1 MASLG
6 DLVVKI
12 GADTRDLNKQLGKV
26 QRELRGMTSN
36 ITDLG
41 QKMTRS
47 VTLPLAALGA
57 AAVKSAAD
65 LETLE
70 TSFISLTGGAEQA
83 KNMVEQLNT
92 FAAKTPFQ
100 LEEIGKAARQLIAAG
115 TGIDEVN
122 TQLQFLGDIAATS
135 GSSIDEIA
143 AIFAKVQAKG
153 KVELENLNQLAERGI
168 PIFTALSEATG
179 LLPSELGA
187 GAVSVEQ
194 FNKTL
199 KSFAEQGGF
208 AEGAMARL
216 SQTAAGQFSTALDN
230 LKKAGAELG
239 NVMLPTIKKLITNVT
254 DLTKRFTAMDDSVKQ
269 VVVRLGL
276 IASTIGPGL
285 LFLPQIIEQIK
296 LLSVVMA
303 ANPILA
309 FAGVVTAIGISLQ
322 GMKSDADNA
331 TKSIQELRDS
341 FGNLTEESSKEK
353 LEQTKKDLNAL
364 LAFRKDHA
372 KRLEIIEQ
380 SAGEGRAKRSAAMRE
395 YEATL
400 SKAEEA
406 EIALGRAVVMNG
418 GAFERGANMAESI
431 DNAIISLQNQMAA
444 LTPKVVDNTEVV
456 QASSEAFSTYS
467 GHINEAA
474 HAITDFSDK
483 AAKARMSMGEFFSML
498 ENVQVQSEKTTQT
511 TNQMGVAMVNAFGNA
526 ASSAQSFAGFA
537 IEAIKGVL
545 IAYLAEAKTRVIANS
560 AEAAAGTG
568 PAYPF
573 VMAGMIG
580 AGMALINKIPIPALA
595 EGGLASGPTMAI
607 VGDNR
612 NAAIDPEVI
621 SPLSKLKD
629 MMGGSQVEVFGRI
642 SGNDIFLS
650 NTRSGFKRNRYS

>member
-26 QRELRGMTSN
+26 QREVRGMTSN
-36 ITDLG
+36 ITQLG
-41 QKMTRS
+41 KNMTRS
-47 VTLPLAALGA
+47 ITLPLAALGA

-83 KNMVEQLNT
+83 KDMVQQLNKFT
-92 FAAKTPFQ
+92 AETPFQ
-100 LEEIGKAARQLIAAG
+100 LEAVGKAARQLIAAG

-168 PIFTALSEATG
+168 PIFTALSDATG

-187 GAVSVEQ
+187 GRVSVEQ
-194 FNKTL
+194 FNETL
-199 KSFAEQGGF
+199 KSFAQEGGF

-216 SQTAAGQFSTALDN
+216 SQTAAGRFSTALDN
-230 LKKAGAELG
+230 LKLAGAELG
-239 NVMLPTIKKLITNVT
+239 KVLLPTINKLLVFVT
-254 DLTKRFTAMDDSVKQ
+254 ELAQRFTALNGSTQQMIVEFGLVAAAIGPI
-269 VVVRLGL
+269 VVV
-276 IASTIGPGL
+276 
-285 LFLPQIIEQIK
+285 LPQIIAQITALK
-296 LLSVVMA
+296 GAFALLNAVMI
-303 ANPILA
+303 ANPIGL
-309 FAGVVTAIGISLQ
+309 VITAL
-322 GMKSDADNA
+322 
-331 TKSIQELRDS
+331 
-341 FGNLTEESSKEK
+341 
-353 LEQTKKDLNAL
+353 
-364 LAFRKDHA
+364 
-372 KRLEIIEQ
+372 
-380 SAGEGRAKRSAAMRE
+380 
-395 YEATL
+395 
-400 SKAEEA
+400 
-406 EIALGRAVVMNG
+406 
-418 GAFERGANMAESI
+418 
-431 DNAIISLQNQMAA
+431 AA
-444 LTPKVVDNTEVV
+444 LTATVVLFRQRTGDATAENDKFVRSLKDLDKQAQINHVQEQIRELERERNAARAAQRAEMAAQAAGALGDRLDKQVARGSATKYGEQVKFLDERIEGLVLTVRQMTTELNNTSTEGAQNAV
-456 QASSEAFSTYS
+456 QEFDDQLVQTSTQVDETKSRVDGLISSLERMDSVTQQ
-467 GHINEAA
+467 N
-474 HAITDFSDK
+474 K
-483 AAKARMSMGEFFSML
+483 MSMGEFFSML
-498 ENVQVQSEKTTQT
+498 ENTQVQTDKVAQT
-511 TNQMGVAMVNAFGNA
+511 TNQMGEAMVNAFGNA

-537 IEAIKGVL
+537 IQAIKGVI

-573 VMAGMIG
+573 VMAGMLT

>member
-26 QRELRGMTSN
+26 QREVRGMTSN
-36 ITDLG
+36 ITQLG
-41 QKMTRS
+41 KNMTRS
-47 VTLPLAALGA
+47 ITLPLAALGA

-83 KNMVEQLNT
+83 KDMVQQLNKFT
-92 FAAKTPFQ
+92 AETPFQ
-100 LEEIGKAARQLIAAG
+100 LEAVGKAARQLIAAG

-168 PIFTALSEATG
+168 PIFTALSDATG

-187 GAVSVEQ
+187 GRVSVEQ
-194 FNKTL
+194 FNETL
-199 KSFAEQGGF
+199 KAFAQEGGF
-208 AEGAMARL
+208 AEGAMSRL
-216 SQTAAGQFSTALDN
+216 SQTAAGRFSTALDN
-230 LKKAGAELG
+230 LKLAGAELG
-239 NVMLPTIKKLITNVT
+239 KVLLPTINKLLVFVT
-254 DLTKRFTAMDDSVKQ
+254 ELAQRFTALNGSTQQMIVEFGLVAAAIGPI
-269 VVVRLGL
+269 VVV
-276 IASTIGPGL
+276 
-285 LFLPQIIEQIK
+285 LPQIIAQITALK
-296 LLSVVMA
+296 GAFALLNAVMI
-303 ANPILA
+303 ANPIGL
-309 FAGVVTAIGISLQ
+309 VITAL
-322 GMKSDADNA
+322 
-331 TKSIQELRDS
+331 
-341 FGNLTEESSKEK
+341 
-353 LEQTKKDLNAL
+353 
-364 LAFRKDHA
+364 
-372 KRLEIIEQ
+372 
-380 SAGEGRAKRSAAMRE
+380 
-395 YEATL
+395 
-400 SKAEEA
+400 
-406 EIALGRAVVMNG
+406 
-418 GAFERGANMAESI
+418 
-431 DNAIISLQNQMAA
+431 AA
-444 LTPKVVDNTEVV
+444 LTATVVLFRQRTGDATAENDKFVRSLKDLDKQAQINHVQEQIRELERERNAARAAQRAEMAAQAAGALGDRLDKQVARGSATKYGEQVKFLDERIEGLVLTVRQMTTELNNTSTEGAQNAV
-456 QASSEAFSTYS
+456 QEFDDQLVQTSTQVDETKSRVDGLISSLERMDSVTQQ
-467 GHINEAA
+467 N
-474 HAITDFSDK
+474 K
-483 AAKARMSMGEFFSML
+483 MSMGEFFSML
-498 ENVQVQSEKTTQT
+498 ENTQVQTDKVAQT
-511 TNQMGVAMVNAFGNA
+511 TNQMGEAMVNAFGNA

-537 IEAIKGVL
+537 IQAIKGVI

-573 VMAGMIG
+573 VMAGMLT